1 MDGSSPDHAHRHLDA
16 NAGREVVYCH
26 ACAREWYR
34 DERGLL
40 CPRCGSDIT
49 EIVNPDNDPRALNDD
64 DDSEPDSPPLRHRFP
79 PRDHDDDRMYDHS
92 HDHDSDPDE
101 ADIEEH
107 LGGPNGFHFRR
118 SVRGRPGMQHHDPNV
133 DPVIERFLGMIQD
146 FQTPRR
152 PNGSEHRPDE
162 GRYGGPH
169 IHRATFTNG
178 SGSASVTIFSTP
190 GAGLFGPPP
199 PGQDRHGDPFQTF
212 FSNVLRDVSPPVG
225 GREAGGP
232 PTPGFARGL
241 QEILNLFNPAHAIAG
256 DAVYSQ
262 EALDQIITNL
272 MEAHPQSNAAPPAS
286 TEALA
291 NLNRRPVDASMLEGD
306 SKTEC
311 TICIDDMKVGDAAAF
326 LPCKHWFHEEC
337 VTLWLKEH
345 NTCPVCRA
353 SIEKPEDRSGP
364 NRHASPP
371 PISTQSSDF
380 DFDSVRSDD
389 LYGSRLN
396 RTEPLPIPGAGP
408 SRPPNQSQS
417 RLNEAMRGL
426 SSQQEQQDR
435 EHMRRIWGISGDRG
449 EREQER
455 DQRERER
462 DRIWGVPSTMSY
474 DTWRAQRRNSRN
486 SLSPTSPRLSSFADY
501 RVRPRQ
507 PSPPQ
512 SSRRDRENSGA
523 SASTSANPSQQTSSG
538 PFSWL
543 RDRFTGGGSRD
554 EANREER

>member
-1 MDGSSPDHAHRHLDA
+1 MDGSSTDRHLDA

-49 EIVNPDNDPRALNDD
+49 EIVSPDNDPRDLNDD
-64 DDSEPDSPPLRHRFP
+64 DDSEPESPPLRHRFP
-79 PRDHDDDRMYDHS
+79 PRDHDHEHDHN

-146 FQTPRR
+146 FQPPRR
-152 PNGSEHRPDE
+152 PNAYEQRPEE
-162 GRYGGPH
+162 GRFGGPH

-178 SGSASVTIFSTP
+178 SGSASVTIFSGT
-190 GAGLFGPPP
+190 GTGLFGPGP

-225 GREAGGP
+225 GREAGG

-286 TEALA
+286 NEALA
-291 NLNRRPVDASMLEGD
+291 NLDRKPVDASMLEGE

-311 TICIDDMKVGDAAAF
+311 TICIDDMKVGDPAAF

-353 SIEKPEDRSGP
+353 SIEKPEDRSNP
-364 NRHASPP
+364 NRHTSPP
-371 PISTQSSDF
+371 PISTQSSD
-380 DFDSVRSDD
+380 SDD
-389 LYGSRLN
+389 LYGSGLH

-435 EHMRRIWGISGDRG
+435 ESMRRIWGISGGGSGDRA

-462 DRIWGVPSTMSY
+462 DRIWGAPSAY

-507 PSPPQ
+507 SSPPQ
-512 SSRRDRENSGA
+512 SSRRERENSN
-523 SASTSANPSQQTSSG
+523 ASTSANPSQPTSSG
-538 PFSWL
+538 PLSWL
-543 RDRFTGGGSRD
+543 RERFSGGGSRD

>member
-1 MDGSSPDHAHRHLDA
+1 MDGSSPDQHLNA
-16 NAGREVVYCH
+16 SAGREVVYCH

-40 CPRCGSDIT
+40 CPRCGSEIT
-49 EIVNPDNDPRALNDD
+49 EIISPDNDPRGFNEDG
-64 DDSEPDSPPLRHRFP
+64 DSEPESPPLRHRFL
-79 PRDHDDDRMYDHS
+79 PRDHDHD

-118 SVRGRPGMQHHDPNV
+118 SVRGRAGMQHHDPNV

-146 FQTPRR
+146 FQPPRR
-152 PNGSEHRPDE
+152 RTGFEQRPDE

-178 SGSASVTIFSTP
+178 SGSASVTIFSGTGP
-190 GAGLFGPPP
+190 AGLFGPAA
-199 PGQDRHGDPFQTF
+199 PGQDRHGDLFQTF

-241 QEILNLFNPAHAIAG
+241 QEILNLFNPAHAVSG

-311 TICIDDMKVGDAAAF
+311 TICIDDMNVGDMAAF

-353 SIEKPEDRSGP
+353 SIEKPEDRSGA

-371 PISTQSSDF
+371 PISAQSSDF
-380 DFDSVRSDD
+380 DSSRSDD
-389 LYGSRLN
+389 LYGSGLN

-462 DRIWGVPSTMSY
+462 DRIWGVPSNISY
-474 DTWRAQRRNSRN
+474 DTWRTERRNSRN

-507 PSPPQ
+507 TSPPQ
-512 SSRRDRENSGA
+512 SSRRDRENSG
-523 SASTSANPSQQTSSG
+523 ASTSANPSQQTSSG